1 MTIFSSK
8 LAFREATKPDPA
20 AKRLAPFSLRLSA
33 EEREEL
39 KKRADGM
46 PLGTYI
52 KSRIFTSGPGSRTR
66 TRQIDRQELAKV
78 LSALGQSRLPQNMNQ
93 IAKAANLGT
102 IPVTLETEEEIKQA
116 CYDIAVMRMLLM
128 RALGKQEGDK
138 QDGGD
143 S

>member
-8 LAFREATKPDPA
+8 LAFREVTKPEFP
-20 AKRLAPFSLRLSA
+20 AKRPAPFSLRLSA
-33 EEREEL
+33 EERAEL

-46 PLGTYI
+46 PLGAYI

-66 TRQIDRQELAKV
+66 TRQVDRQELARV

-102 IPVTLETEEEIKQA
+102 LPVTPETEEEIKQA
-116 CYDIAVMRMLLM
+116 CYDIAVMRLMLM
-128 RALGKQEGDK
+128 RALGKR
-138 QDGGD
+138 DGGG